1 MSCVILHI
9 YPVCKNVTQ
18 RLYKLTCFCGNS
30 FTSHFS
36 SFHPYFLVS
45 LEGQQMQNAVS
56 AKISQNLNTVISS
69 GNREDLEQ
77 VNARQTPTKTIFSS
91 HANKLL

>member
-1 MSCVILHI
+1 MS
-9 YPVCKNVTQ
+9 NDDEEEAQ
-18 RLYKLTCFCGNS
+18 QEE
-30 FTSHFS
+30 
-36 SFHPYFLVS
+36 
-45 LEGQQMQNAVS
+45 EGQQMQNAVS